1 MTRSSRKSQ
10 WIKAGLITVVFGLGA
25 CTESQKGE
33 PETREQ
39 TVAPAP
45 SVPLGVSLNAV
56 MVGLVD
62 HASHSIWDA
71 ATPQKAPKNDKAWEE
86 IQHHA
91 IQLAAAGS
99 VIAMPGTGGSDA
111 AWVKNP
117 EWQRYAKELSDIGA
131 QAWDAAKKKDMK
143 AISDVGDKL
152 VANCESCHK
161 AYKGDL
167 PTEGI
172 LHPH

>member
-1 MTRSSRKSQ
+1 MTGSSRKSR
-10 WIKAGLITVVFGLGA
+10 WIKAVLITVVIGLGA
-25 CTESQKGE
+25 CTEGKTGE
-33 PETREQ
+33 SETKQQ

-45 SVPLGVSLNAV
+45 SVPLNVSLNAV

-71 ATPQKAPKNDKAWEE
+71 ATPKKAPKTDKEWEE

-99 VIAMPGTGGSDA
+99 VIAMPGTGKSDE

-117 EWQRYAKELSDIGA
+117 EWQRYSRELSDEGL

-143 AISDVGDKL
+143 AIADVGDKL
-152 VANCESCHK
+152 VATCESCHK
-161 AYKGDL
+161 AYKGEL